1 MVVAVTATDATRPD
15 KSQPIRAAFHFP
27 PNLLDLRRRTSADA
41 VLTGRADFE
50 TEEVW
55 TGRIC
60 LLPGES
66 KKNKK

>member
-15 KSQPIRAAFHFP
+15 KPIRAAFHFP
-27 PNLLDLRRRTSADA
+27 PNLLDLRRASADA
-41 VLTGRADFE
+41 VLTGRDDFK
-50 TEEVW
+50 TEDVW

-66 KKNKK
+66 K